1 MFQYHF
7 SSYLVE
13 QLLTFAGS
21 SYQQSKKEVL
31 IHQDQPLS
39 KLVLVRSGTVSFSY
53 DVGNGRRLLLG
64 QLDCNNTLIGEIEA
78 LNNNPCIYTVTCFS
92 DVTYNL
98 IELRHWRALLLEKP
112 ELSLYTAQTIA
123 AKFQE
128 NQKIN
133 LDKLLLP
140 LSYNIAKDCLLRAE
154 NNNPTLLRAYP
165 TVNAEA
171 ERFATTERA
180 YRRVVTELVEKGLVQ
195 RSTNGL
201 QAVDTPMLSEYVD
214 SFAQL

>member
-7 SSYLVE
+7 STTLVE
-13 QLLTFAGS
+13 QLLSFAGNS
-21 SYQQSKKEVL
+21 FQHTKKEVL
-31 IHQDQPLS
+31 IHQDEPLT
-39 KLVLVRSGTVSFSY
+39 KLILVRSGTVSFSY

-78 LNNNPCIYTVTCFS
+78 LNNQPCIYTVTCLN
-92 DVTYNL
+92 DVQYNL
-98 IELRHWRALLLEKP
+98 IELKHWRQLLLSQP

-123 AKFQE
+123 AKFTE

-154 NNNPTLLRAYP
+154 NNHPALLRAYS
-165 TVNAEA
+165 TVSAEA

-180 YRRVVTELVEKGLVQ
+180 YRRVVTELVDKGLIV
-195 RSTNGL
+195 RTSDGLKPVDLTKL
-201 QAVDTPMLSEYVD
+201 QAFIDA
-214 SFAQL
+214 FAQI

>member
-21 SYQQSKKEVL
+21 SYQQSKKIL
-31 IHQDQPLS
+31 IQQDQPLT

-98 IELRHWRALLLEKP
+98 IELKHWRALLLEKP

-180 YRRVVTELVEKGLVQ
+180 YRRVVTELVEKSLVQ
-195 RSTNGL
+195 RSTQGL
-201 QAVDTPMLSEYVD
+201 LAVDIPRLSQYVD

>member
-7 SSYLVE
+7 STDLVE
-13 QLLTFAGS
+13 QLLQFAGS
-21 SYQQSKKEVL
+21 DYQQQRKEVL
-31 IHQDQPLS
+31 LHQDQPLQ

-78 LNNNPCIYTVTCFS
+78 LNNQPCIYTVTCFS
-92 DVTYNL
+92 DVSYNL
-98 IELRHWRALLLEKP
+98 IELKHWRQVLLENP
-112 ELSLYTAQTIA
+112 QLSLYTAQTIA

-128 NQKIN
+128 NQKVN

-140 LSYNIAKDCLLRAE
+140 LSYNIAKDCLMRAQ
-154 NNNPTLLRAYP
+154 NTNPTLLRAYP
-165 TVNAEA
+165 TVSAEA

-180 YRRVVTELVEKGLVQ
+180 YRRVVTELVDKGFIV
-195 RSTNGL
+195 RSKDGL
-201 QAVDTPMLSEYVD
+201 QTVNEDALSEFVE
-214 SFAQL
+214 SFT

>member
-7 SSYLVE
+7 STDLVE
-13 QLLTFAGS
+13 QLLKFTGNH
-21 SYQQSKKEVL
+21 YQQEKKEVL
-31 IHQDQPLS
+31 LHQDQPLQ

-78 LNNNPCIYTVTCFS
+78 LNNQPCIYTVTCFS
-92 DVTYNL
+92 DVSYDL
-98 IELRHWRALLLEKP
+98 IELKHWRQVLLENP
-112 ELSLYTAQTIA
+112 QLSLYTAQTIA

-128 NQKIN
+128 NQKVN

-140 LSYNIAKDCLLRAE
+140 LSYNIAKDCLMRAQ
-154 NNNPTLLRAYP
+154 NTNPTLLRAYP
-165 TVNAEA
+165 TVSAEA

-180 YRRVVTELVEKGLVQ
+180 YRRVVTELVDKGLIV
-195 RSTNGL
+195 RSKDGL
-201 QAVDTPMLSEYVD
+201 QTIDEEALSEFVD
-214 SFAQL
+214 SFI

>member
-7 SSYLVE
+7 STNLVE
-13 QLLTFAGS
+13 QLLSFAGNAFVH
-21 SYQQSKKEVL
+21 SKKDVL
-31 IHQDQPLS
+31 IHQDEPLT
-39 KLVLVRSGTVSFSY
+39 KLILVRSGTVSFSY

-78 LNNNPCIYTVTCFS
+78 LNNQPCIYTVTCLS
-92 DVTYNL
+92 EVQYNL
-98 IELRHWRALLLEKP
+98 IELKHWRQLLLDQP

-123 AKFQE
+123 AKFAE

-180 YRRVVTELVEKGLVQ
+180 YRRVVTELVDKGLIV
-195 RSTNGL
+195 RSSEGL
-201 QAVDTPMLSEYVD
+201 KPVDLDALQDFVD
-214 SFAQL
+214 SFSQV